1 MQLITKAGIVCP
13 GHYGNKTIYYKST
26 KEEIL
31 KEMDESLEKLG
42 TDHVDLLLIHRPD
55 PLADPAET
63 ADALETVVKQGKA

>member
-31 KEMDESLEKLG
+31 KEMDESLKNWEQ
-42 TDHVDLLLIHRPD
+42 IM
-55 PLADPAET
+55 
-63 ADALETVVKQGKA
+63 